1 MKLINQHLAELKSLC
16 DKYHVEELYAIGS
29 ITKES
34 FTEKSDIDILVQFG
48 DVEPIEYFDNFMD
61 LKTDLT
67 KLFSRDIDLL
77 EKQTVKNPILKKS
90 INEDKILLY
99 GREDS
104 KVAI

>member
-1 MKLINQHLAELKSLC
+1 MEIINQHLAELKSLC

-34 FTEKSDIDILVQFG
+34 FSDNSDIDFLVQFEG
-48 DVEPIEYFDNFMD
+48 VEPIEYFDNYMD
-61 LKTDLT
+61 LKADLK
-67 KLFSRDIDLL
+67 KLFSRDIDLV
-77 EKQTVKNPILKKS
+77 EKQTIKNPILKES
-90 INEDKILLY
+90 INRDKILLY

>member
-1 MKLINQHLAELKSLC
+1 
-16 DKYHVEELYAIGS
+16 
-29 ITKES
+29 
-34 FTEKSDIDILVQFG
+34 
-48 DVEPIEYFDNFMD
+48 VEPIEYFDNFMD